1 MAEKEYDNTNRG
13 ALFKNPKKE
22 KDTHPDYTGNVNV
35 DGTDY
40 WLSGWIKE
48 GKNGKFFSLSV
59 KPKEEDSKPAAQASK
74 KPSFDDLDDGLP
86 F

>member
-13 ALFKNPKKE
+13 ALFKNQKKE

-48 GKNGKFFSLSV
+48 GQNGKFFSLSI
-59 KPKEEDSKPAAQASK
+59 KPKEET
-74 KPSFDDLDDGLP
+74 KPSQKSNKKAKDDDLDDGLP